1 MLLKSCFLT
10 IIKRRNKQT
19 NDNNNKQKCRF
30 FIIFI
35 SFYLFFLI
43 LAKGVLT
50 SSCFLLIQLSVAS
63 QNPRAR
69 AYDLRLKYKQ
79 SLGMQI

>member
-19 NDNNNKQKCRF
+19 NNNNNKQKCRF

-35 SFYLFFLI
+35 SFYLFFLVF
-43 LAKGVLT
+43 AKGVLT
-50 SSCFLLIQLSVAS
+50 PSCFLLFSSLWQAKTHE
-63 QNPRAR
+63 QE
-69 AYDLRLKYKQ
+69 LK
-79 SLGMQI
+79 I